1 MADEYADR
9 EPIVSEG
16 RYAVVAGGEDTD
28 AEYRLVTEGEGDG
41 LPIAETEL
49 DDLEAVVSRFR
60 SARTDSVGTGTGTE
74 TPDSVELDCH
84 ECGKTW
90 TYTGSNEHAACPNC
104 ETEVPVEGIGP

>member
-1 MADEYADR
+1 MVDEDPDR

-16 RYAVVAGGEDTD
+16 RYAIVAGDDDVD
-28 AEYRLVTEGEGDG
+28 AEYRLVAEDQGEG

-49 DDLEAVVSRFR
+49 DDLETVVSRFR
-60 SARTDSVGTGTGTE
+60 SARADPEGTGTGTE
-74 TPDSVELDCH
+74 THDSVELNCH

-90 TYTGSNEHAACPNC
+90 TYTGSEEHAPCPNC